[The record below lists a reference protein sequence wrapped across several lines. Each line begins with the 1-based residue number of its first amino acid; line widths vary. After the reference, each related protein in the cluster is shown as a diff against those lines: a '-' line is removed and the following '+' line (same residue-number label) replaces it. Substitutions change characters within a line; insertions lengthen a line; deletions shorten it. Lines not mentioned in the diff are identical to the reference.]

1 MNDNEAMR
9 LINGLKAHA
18 DPSVKGIG
26 EVLGKHVLNLR
37 HVLGELAVG
46 LEDEELNEQVE
57 EVLGWDTEKYNLE
70 VEGD

>member
-1 MNDNEAMR
+1 MNDKQVMQ

-18 DPSVKGIG
+18 DPGVKGISD
-26 EVLGKHVLNLR
+26 VLGKHILDLR

-46 LEDEELNEQVE
+46 LDDEELNEQVE
-57 EVLGWDTEKYNLE
+57 EVLGWDTDKYNLE

>member
-1 MNDNEAMR
+1 MTDEQVVQ

-18 DPSVKGIG
+18 DPGVKGIG
-26 EVLGKHVLNLR
+26 EVLGKHILDLR

-57 EVLGWDTEKYNLE
+57 EALGWNTEEYNLE
-70 VEGD
+70 HQN